1 LLNEGLPVRHL
12 AEGVID
18 ELVLIKQ
25 QSSQILYLPW
35 AYLITNASDDFILVH
50 WIFSFRQATAKKKAR
65 ATEKSQA
72 DKVEEDSEDKE
83 NGNVAPAKRRRV
95 ETYELHCYLV
105 NYTIDQRRLGVLR
118 STHVLSKSSCN
129 LSNGIA
135 YIIRGAL
142 SKI

>member
-1 LLNEGLPVRHL
+1 L
-12 AEGVID
+12 D
-18 ELVLIKQ
+18 
-25 QSSQILYLPW
+25 YLH
-35 AYLITNASDDFILVH
+35 H
-50 WIFSFRQATAKKKAR
+50 WIFSIGQATAKKKAR

-118 STHVLSKSSCN
+118 STHVLSKSSFN
-129 LSNGIA
+129 LSNSIA
-135 YIIRGAL
+135 YINKRGVKQDIKLYRCKANTPQVR
-142 SKI
+142 KFRIK